1 MTRAEAIAAARACL
15 TDEVVV
21 HANGHICR
29 ESFAVGDRPG
39 NFYMI
44 GSMGLAAAIGL
55 GIALASPAKRVVVFD
70 GDGNVLMALG
80 TLAMVAAERPANFL
94 HLVFDNGTYG
104 STGAQPTVS
113 RQVPLEEVARG
124 CGYLRAARVKDR
136 EALVAALRDL
146 QRQPG
151 PAFLLVEVSPEE
163 PVGLPRV
170 SLPPDAIT
178 ERVRDYLAGG
188 EARWRR

>member
-1 MTRAEAIAAARACL
+1 MTRAEAIAAARECL
-15 TDEVVV
+15 ADEVVV

-55 GIALASPAKRVVVFD
+55 GIAVARPARRVVVFD

-104 STGAQPTVS
+104 STGGQATVS
-113 RQVPLEEVARG
+113 RQVPLEQVARG
-124 CGYLRAARVKDR
+124 CGYARAARVRDR
-136 EALVAALRDL
+136 DALVAALRDV
-146 QRQPG
+146 QREPG

-163 PVGLPRV
+163 PVELSRIP
-170 SLPPDAIT
+170 LPPDAIT
-178 ERVRDYLAGG
+178 ERVRGYLGV
-188 EARWRR
+188 E

>member
-44 GSMGLAAAIGL
+44 GSMGLAASIGL
-55 GIALASPAKRVVVFD
+55 GVALARPEKRVVIFD

-80 TLAMVAAERPANFL
+80 TLAMVAAEGARNFL

-104 STGAQPTVS
+104 STGGQPTCS

-124 CGYLRAARVKDR
+124 CGYRRALRVSDR
-136 EALVAALRDL
+136 EALGAAVREL
-146 QRQPG
+146 QGEPG

-163 PVGLPRV
+163 SVGLPRV
-170 SLPPDAIT
+170 PLPPEVIAD
-178 ERVRDYLAGG
+178 RVRGHLAAG
-188 EARWRR
+188 

>member
-1 MTRAEAIAAARACL
+1 VTRAEAIAAVRGCL

-21 HANGHICR
+21 HANGAICR
-29 ESFAVGDRPG
+29 ESFALGDRPG

-44 GSMGLAAAIGL
+44 GSMGLAASIGL
-55 GIALASPAKRVVVFD
+55 GVALVRPEKRVIIFD

-80 TLAMVAAERPANFL
+80 TLAMVAAEGPRNFL

-104 STGAQPTVS
+104 STGGQPTHS

-124 CGYLRAARVKDR
+124 CGYRRTLRVRNR
-136 EALVAALRDL
+136 EALVAALREC
-146 QRQPG
+146 QREPG

-163 PVGLPRV
+163 PEEFPRV
-170 SLPPDAIT
+170 PLPPEVIADHL
-178 ERVRDYLAGG
+178 RDWLAGG
-188 EARWRR
+188 